1 VQNATHALEE
11 RPAPRIGV
19 TWREEAAGPSRWLR
33 VELEDNGQGIDPQ
46 VAPRIFDPFFT
57 TKATGGNGARRG
69 MGLGLAIVK
78 RIIDGHR
85 GQIGVDS
92 QPGKGTRFTVLLP
105 VPESDPEPSA

>member
-1 VQNATHALEE
+1 M
-11 RPAPRIGV
+11 
-19 TWREEAAGPSRWLR
+19 
-33 VELEDNGQGIDPQ
+33 
-46 VAPRIFDPFFT
+46 APRIFDPFFT